1 MTTKNLLMTAPAAG
15 GATYPVVEGSSVN
28 APGGNG
34 TAHDVAMPAGVV
46 SGELLLV
53 FQSVDGTGA
62 VSMVTSG
69 WTERQ
74 SLTIDGAAVFGVYSK
89 TADGTETTF
98 QTSTV
103 ATEADTAISLRISG
117 WTSLEVDAG
126 ATGTGTVG
134 TSEMDAPS
142 FSPTGGSKDYLWIAA
157 CGWDQSVGV
166 VGTFPT
172 GYTGGLDS
180 ADGVDTASAGTAV
193 SFKTATA
200 PSEDPSATII
210 DDPEQWRALVVAVA
224 GSAGG
229 VPANNGVYVV
239 TVTDANTYTY
249 TMSTAPD
256 SSPTGTITSTFLF
269 LEGVSDAVTGIISM
283 TRAVGASQSVSGWA
297 RKSSSADSPRYKQ
310 GPLAGTVSS
319 TTGASFLAVMIPDE

>member
-74 SLTIDGAAVFGVYSK
+74 SLTIDGTAVFGVYSK
-89 TADGTETTF
+89 TSDGTETTF
-98 QTSTV
+98 QTST
-103 ATEADTAISLRISG
+103 AASESGSSIALRISG
-117 WTSLEVDAG
+117 WSALEVDAG
-126 ATGTGTVG
+126 TTGTAPFFS
-134 TSEMDAPS
+134 SEMDPPS
-142 FSPTGGSKDYLWIAA
+142 FSPAGGSADYLWIAA
-157 CGWDQSVGV
+157 CGWDQALGV
-166 VGTFPT
+166 VTSFPT

-180 ADGVDTASAGTAV
+180 ADGATTASAGVAV

-200 PSEDPSATII
+200 ASEDPSYTII
-210 DDPEQWRALVVAVA
+210 NDAEEWRALVVAVA
-224 GSAGG
+224 
-229 VPANNGVYVV
+229 
-239 TVTDANTYTY
+239 
-249 TMSTAPD
+249 
-256 SSPTGTITSTFLF
+256 
-269 LEGVSDAVTGIISM
+269 
-283 TRAVGASQSVSGWA
+283 
-297 RKSSSADSPRYKQ
+297 
-310 GPLAGTVSS
+310 
-319 TTGASFLAVMIPDE
+319 